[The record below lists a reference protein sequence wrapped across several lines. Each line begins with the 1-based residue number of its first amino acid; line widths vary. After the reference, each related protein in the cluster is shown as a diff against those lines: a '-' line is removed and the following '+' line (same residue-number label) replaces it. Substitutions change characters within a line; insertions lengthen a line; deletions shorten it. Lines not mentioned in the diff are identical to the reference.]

1 MTRQLLLYRVL
12 ANPAVLF
19 RELAGEGEAL
29 SRSLLS
35 LSLLLLLLPPLF
47 AAIGGSSFGWRLGTE
62 APLMLSAEQ
71 VALISVLY
79 WLLLCFGFFSTVL
92 LAQWMGK
99 TYGADAALADY
110 AAFFAIV
117 CAPLSVASAAHLFPH
132 VFFNVLMLLPAVIW
146 SMLLLYR
153 GLPVVLRIPG
163 EQGMLMAS
171 ALVGWLLVAM
181 VSLLGLSAAL
191 WTVGLGPA
199 IAA

>member
-12 ANPAVLF
+12 ANPAALF
-19 RELAGEGEAL
+19 RELAGEDGAL

-35 LSLLLLLLPPLF
+35 LAMLLLLLPPLF
-47 AAIGGSSFGWRLGTE
+47 AAIGGGSFGWRLGTE
-62 APLMLSAEQ
+62 SPLVLSAEQ
-71 VALISVLY
+71 VVLISVLY

-92 LAQWMGK
+92 LAHWMGK
-99 TYGADAALADY
+99 TYGADAKLADY
-110 AAFFAIV
+110 AAFFSIV

-181 VSLLGLSAAL
+181 VSLLGLSAGL

>member
-12 ANPAVLF
+12 ANPATVF
-19 RELAGEGEAL
+19 RELATDDGTQ
-29 SRSLLS
+29 SRSLLP
-35 LSLLLLLLPPLF
+35 LTLLLLLLPPLF
-47 AAIGGSSFGWRLGTE
+47 AAIGGGSFGWRLGTE
-62 APLMLSAEQ
+62 DPLVMRTEQ
-71 VALISVLY
+71 VVLVSMLY
-79 WLLLCFGFFSTVL
+79 WLLLCFGFFSTVV
-92 LAQWMGK
+92 LAQWMGR
-99 TYGADAALADY
+99 TYGADAKLADY
-110 AAFFAIV
+110 AAFFTIV
-117 CAPLSVASAAHLFPH
+117 CAPLSIASVAHLFPH
-132 VFFNVLMLLPAVIW
+132 VFFNVLVLLPAVIW

-181 VSLLGLSAAL
+181 VSLLGLSAGL

>member
-12 ANPAVLF
+12 ADPGAVF
-19 RELAGEGEAL
+19 RELAGDDGSE
-29 SRSLLS
+29 SRALLS
-35 LSLLLLLLPPLF
+35 LALLLLLLPPVF
-47 AAIGGSSFGWRLGTE
+47 AGIGGGSFGWRLGTE
-62 APLMLSAEQ
+62 APLVLDTEQ
-71 VALISVLY
+71 VVLVSILY

-99 TYGADAALADY
+99 TYGANASLSGY
-110 AAFFAIV
+110 AAFFTIV
-117 CAPLSVASAAHLFPH
+117 CAPLSIASIAHLYPH
-132 VFFNVLMLLPAVIW
+132 VFFNVLVLLPAVIW

-181 VSLLGLSAAL
+181 VSLLGLSAGL

>member
-12 ANPAVLF
+12 ANPAALF
-19 RELAGEGEAL
+19 RELAGEDGAL

-35 LSLLLLLLPPLF
+35 LAMLLLLLPPLF
-47 AAIGGSSFGWRLGTE
+47 AAIGGGSFGWRLGTE
-62 APLMLSAEQ
+62 APLVLSAEQ
-71 VALISVLY
+71 VVLISVLY

-92 LAQWMGK
+92 LAHWMGK
-99 TYGADAALADY
+99 TYGADAKLADY
-110 AAFFAIV
+110 AAFFSIV

-181 VSLLGLSAAL
+181 VSLLGLSAGL